1 MDFNLIIFTGLAI
14 VMIVSAL
21 FAVTS
26 SKIMRATTLLLFVLF
41 GTAGIYFILHYTFLG
56 AVQITVYA
64 GGIVVLFIFA
74 ILLIGKGS
82 VDVTQSQCLEIKPVS
97 ELGNACF
104 TAEDDV
110 LVTDAVYTFS
120 VKSRLIGC
128 NHSRKK
134 RLRIILETDRLRT
147 FVNAEVVSHSV
158 TGSVAEVSAG
168 TPQRHTRKGVEL
180 MAGSAARE
188 CCHRKIYHTLEN

>member
-1 MDFNLIIFTGLAI
+1 MR
-14 VMIVSAL
+14 
-21 FAVTS
+21 
-26 SKIMRATTLLLFVLF
+26 SK
-41 GTAGIYFILHYTFLG
+41 G
-56 AVQITVYA
+56 AVDAVVV
-64 GGIVVLFIFA
+64 GIEPSDSLWA
-74 ILLIGKGS
+74 EQLRKHRRS

-134 RLRIILETDRLRT
+134 RLRIILETDRLRS

-168 TPQRHTRKGVEL
+168 TPQRHTREGVEL